1 MYNLLKVIHM
11 KFEKIELWLETLT
24 GETKEQAMATWY
36 EHVEKF
42 NADNNYQPQSEAFQ
56 QLWTGYTNANS

>member
-1 MYNLLKVIHM
+1 M